1 MPKIGFTGYTLSN
14 LNIPNNLNSWE
25 TKSIG
30 YPKRIKTSLDIILE
44 APIGAASYNNEFGR
58 PNIFGYFRKIL
69 PKNIN
74 KFINLKNDKFHKDL
88 AVLIA
93 KSIASTSPEITTC
106 PGAFKFAGTTI
117 PD

>member
-1 MPKIGFTGYTLSN
+1 MVFTGYTLSN

-58 PNIFGYFRKIL
+58 PNIFGYFRTCEF
-69 PKNIN
+69 NIKDSKTN
-74 KFINLKNDKFHKDL
+74 KYSIGFHKPIM
-88 AVLIA
+88 IA
-93 KSIASTSPEITTC
+93 GGI
-106 PGAFKFAGTTI
+106 GTIRKNHTKKKKI
-117 PD
+117 IK